1 MADAKPA
8 KKSVV
13 KPRSKLYDGGKVKNR
28 SCPKCGEGFLLAEH
42 KERRTCGKCLYVESK
57 K

>member
-8 KKSVV
+8 KKKSA
-13 KPRSKLYDGGKVKNR
+13 KPRGKLYDGGKVKNR

>member
-1 MADAKPA
+1 MADTKAA
-8 KKSVV
+8 KKKSG
-13 KPRSKLYDGGKVKNR
+13 KSRHKMYEGGKVKNR

-42 KERRTCGKCLYVESK
+42 KDRRSCGKCMYVESK